1 MPNRARAKRDIE
13 RDYPPRQLA
22 QKLRRLADC
31 LDQDKQFRIQIAGAR
46 VLVPPHATINLEHEV
61 TGGEEEIEFQLK
73 WSLTPEPK
81 NPATKRTTK
90 RKSAKRG
97 SKRSS

>member
-1 MPNRARAKRDIE
+1 MPKRASAKRDIE

-31 LDQDKQFRIQIAGAR
+31 LDQDKQFRIQIAGVR

-73 WSLTPEPK
+73 WSLTPATK
-81 NPATKRTTK
+81 NPKKPTPK
-90 RKSAKRG
+90 RKPVKRG